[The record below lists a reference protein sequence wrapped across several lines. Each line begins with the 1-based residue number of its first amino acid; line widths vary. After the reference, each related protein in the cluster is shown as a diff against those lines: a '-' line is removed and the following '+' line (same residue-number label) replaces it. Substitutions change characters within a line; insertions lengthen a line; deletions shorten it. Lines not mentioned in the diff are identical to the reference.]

1 MRIRPLIV
9 VAFLP
14 ATASAAQ
21 PAAPASAPPARADA
35 RTGEGAWCDNQT
47 RLRHAGEDARGEARR
62 LDRLPPG
69 SLYHAVW
76 RQHGQCVGPVL
87 VREGYGATVGK
98 RRR

>member
-1 MRIRPLIV
+1 MRIRPLV
-9 VAFLP
+9 LVAFLS

-21 PAAPASAPPARADA
+21 PPAPAPPA
-35 RTGEGAWCDNQT
+35 RTGEGAWCDNET
-47 RLRHAGEDARGEARR
+47 RVRHAGEDARGEARR